1 METLLLRAQYTHIL
15 IIDTL
20 VNNLETLLGTY
31 ESSGVSITGRHI
43 RYVRVCSHEQST
55 DRQFAD
61 VTLDRVFEGKVTG
74 ETMDRP
80 QLQACLKHFRQDDV
94 LHVHSI
100 SKPAFCMRPAA
111 SA

>member
-55 DRQFAD
+55 DRQFED
-61 VTLDRVFEGKVTG
+61 VTLDRVFEGKVSG
-74 ETMDRP
+74 ETMPP
-80 QLQACLKHFRQDDV
+80 Q
-94 LHVHSI
+94 
-100 SKPAFCMRPAA
+100 A
-111 SA
+111 SSLS